1 MSNKVPLTIHSGDTK
16 LELPVRPGLGFLA
29 VCLKHATP
37 IEFDCKEADCGIC
50 LIEVESGLENLTPPT
65 VAEADFLKA
74 MHADPHERLAC
85 QCRIMGP
92 VTVQVPP
99 P

>member
-1 MSNKVPLTIHSGDTK
+1 
-16 LELPVRPGLGFLA
+16 
-29 VCLKHATP
+29 
-37 IEFDCKEADCGIC
+37 
-50 LIEVESGLENLTPPT
+50 VESGLENLTPPT

-92 VTVQVPP
+92 VTVQVPSP
-99 P
+99 